1 MPMTVIEQTHERDQ
15 VAFPKLSD
23 MQIDIIAGFARK
35 RTFKAGETL
44 FAAGEVDFKFYVV
57 ISGEVQ
63 IIDDSSCEYKTV
75 TIHEPGEF
83 TGDIDMLTRRPSV
96 VSALARTDCEVYE
109 MTAAELRKLLGE
121 VSFIG
126 DVLLRGFL
134 MRRQLLLES
143 GFVGVRVIGSR
154 YCKDTHRIREFLS
167 RNFVPFKWLDLEND
181 PDVGEI
187 LDHFNVSADDTPIVV
202 CPDCSMFK
210 NPSNVVLAECLGIR
224 RAVSH
229 EVFDLAIVGAGP
241 AGLAAAVY
249 GASDGLRTLLV
260 DSLGPGGQAGTS
272 SKIENYV
279 GFPDGLSGSD
289 LAQRAIIQAH
299 KFGVALST
307 PTEVVS
313 LVCDNGCHKLM
324 LSDGAEVQAKSIL
337 ISSGARY
344 KKLGVEGCERF
355 ESSGVYYAAT
365 VVEAQMCKDSQV
377 IVVGGGNSAGQA
389 AVYLS
394 DSTRKVI
401 VVIRGDDL
409 GKSMSEYLVR
419 RIEQSQNI
427 EVRYRTEVSG
437 VAGDWWLETVDLTN
451 LETGERETLECPGLF
466 IFIGAIPHTN
476 WLNGAIELDKNGFV
490 LTGSLALDSGK
501 WHLQRRP
508 FLLETTRPGILAAG
522 DVRLGSVKRVASAVG
537 EGAMAVQ
544 FVHEVLKSA

>member
-1 MPMTVIEQTHERDQ
+1 MTVIEQRSERDQ
-15 VAFPKLSD
+15 VAFPELSET
-23 MQIDIIAGFARK
+23 QIAIIAGFAGK
-35 RTFKAGETL
+35 RTFAAGETL
-44 FAAGEVDFKFYVV
+44 FAAGESDFKFYVI
-57 ISGEVQ
+57 ISGEVE

-75 TIHEPGEF
+75 VVHQPGEF
-83 TGDIDMLTRRPSV
+83 TGDIDMLTGRPAV
-96 VSALARTDCEVYE
+96 VSAIARTDCEVYE
-109 MTAAELRKLLGE
+109 MSAVDLRKLLGE
-121 VSFIG
+121 VPFIG

-143 GFVGVRVIGSR
+143 GFVGVRVVGSR

-181 PDVGEI
+181 PHVNE
-187 LDHFNVSADDTPIVV
+187 LLEHFNVSVDDTPVVV

-210 NPSNVVLAECLGIR
+210 NPSNVALAECLGIR
-224 RAVSH
+224 RAVSQ
-229 EVFDLAIVGAGP
+229 EVFDLVIVGAGP

-289 LAQRAIIQAH
+289 LAQRALIQAQ
-299 KFGVALST
+299 KFGAVLSM
-307 PTEVVS
+307 PTEVSS
-313 LVCDNGCHKLM
+313 LVCDNGCHKLN

-337 ISSGARY
+337 ISTGARY

-365 VVEAQMCKDSQV
+365 VVEAQMCSGSQV
-377 IVVGGGNSAGQA
+377 VVVGGGNSAGQA
-389 AVYLS
+389 AVFLS
-394 DSTRKVI
+394 GSTRKVI
-401 VVIRGDDL
+401 VAIRGDDL

-419 RIEQSQNI
+419 RIEQSPNI

-437 VAGDWWLETVDLTN
+437 VNGDWWLETVDLTN
-451 LETGERETLECPGLF
+451 IETGERETVECPGLF
-466 IFIGAIPHTN
+466 VFIGAIPHTG
-476 WLNGAIELDKNGFV
+476 WLDGSVALDKRGFV
-490 LTGSLALDSGK
+490 LTGGLANDSGK
-501 WHLQRRP
+501 WHLPRRP